1 VSSILAVCINPDSID
16 LAEKIAAECGYR
28 IRTVSTVAAGR
39 EWIALETFEVA
50 MIEEGFDPQE
60 TIKFFEAVWKAG
72 KLCEGVLFNFNAPL
86 ENPWEAILIGAQAFS
101 GADGLADFKDL
112 LAHLKHTVPSS
123 DLDRL
128 GVLIVDDLDAPR
140 DILCAYIQKLG
151 FPLAKGVSSVE
162 QALGELKANGGRYF
176 CVLSDISMPEK
187 SGINLLNEIRGI
199 DGLKLLPVI
208 ICTAYPTAEHL
219 VRCIVEGATGFMV
232 KPPKK
237 PLLLSELDKAKRFYR
252 TGKDPRL
259 CPAHLAGKFEEAM
272 QRRGLI

>member
-1 VSSILAVCINPDSID
+1 MSSILAVCKGPDSID
-16 LAEKIAAECGYR
+16 LAERTAAECGYR
-28 IRTVSTVAAGR
+28 IRTVSTIAAGR
-39 EWIALETFEVA
+39 EWITMQPFDVA
-50 MIEEGFDPQE
+50 MLEEGFDPQE
-60 TIKFFEAVWKAG
+60 TIKFFEAVWKTNS
-72 KLCEGVLFNFNAPL
+72 LSEGVLFNFRGQL

-101 GADGLADFKDL
+101 GSDGLADFKEL
-112 LAHLKHTVPSS
+112 LGRLKHTVPPD

-140 DILCAYIQKLG
+140 DILCAYIQMLG
-151 FPLAKGVSSVE
+151 FPLAKGVPSVE
-162 QALGELKANGGRYF
+162 QALGELKENGQKYF

-187 SGINLLNEIRGI
+187 SGINLLREIRSI

-219 VRCIVEGATGFMV
+219 VKCIVEGATGFMV

-237 PLLLSELDKAKRFYR
+237 PLLLTELDKAKRFFR
-252 TGKDPRL
+252 TAKDPRL

-272 QRRGLI
+272 RRRGLI